1 MIMKRLIKL
10 FTAFIALFLIAMIVM
25 GMATYTV
32 KENEYKVLKQFGK
45 IVEINDEA
53 GLYFKIPFVQSVST
67 ISKSLQFYDLPESE
81 VITSDKKN
89 MIANAYILW
98 EVTDP
103 KLFVSSLNANLQTA
117 EGRIDVIAYNAI
129 KTTISNMTQEDI
141 IASRTS
147 DTSIELN
154 NSEVEENVGVEITPE
169 TEGKDETGKQPQD
182 VVEEGVVISE
192 QLMACIGDQCDQ
204 LGIQIK
210 DIQIK
215 ILDLPD
221 ENKNAVYDR
230 MITERNNIAAAY
242 TAEGNAEA
250 QIIHN
255 STDKEISVMKSTAQA
270 EAQKI
275 LAEGEAEYMKTLSEA
290 YNDEGKAEFYLFIKS
305 LNMAKESLKNNTTLF
320 LGPDSP
326 IAQIFGDA
334 EGLK

>member
-1 MIMKRLIKL
+1 MKKWIKL
-10 FTAFIALFLIAMIVM
+10 FTALIAVFLLACLVF
-25 GMATYTV
+25 GLGTYTV
-32 KENEYKVLKQFGK
+32 KENEYKVVKQFGK
-45 IVEINDEA
+45 IVEIRDEA
-53 GLYFKIPFVQSVST
+53 GLYFKIPLIQSVS
-67 ISKSLQFYDLPESE
+67 SMPKSLQFYDLPESE

-98 EVTDP
+98 EIEDP

-147 DTSIELN
+147 DTSLETN
-154 NSEVEENVGVEITPE
+154 NAEVEETVGN
-169 TEGKDETGKQPQD
+169 TEGTTDAQGTESTELAGTDSK
-182 VVEEGVVISE
+182 EEGIVISDK
-192 QLMACIGDQCDQ
+192 LMECIGDQCTQ
-204 LGIQIK
+204 LGINIK

-221 ENKNAVYDR
+221 ENKAAVYER

-250 QIIHN
+250 QIIRN
-255 STDKEISVMKSTAQA
+255 TTDKEISVMKSAAQA

-275 LAEGEAEYMKTLSEA
+275 MAEGEAEYMKTLSEA
-290 YNDEGKAEFYLFIKS
+290 YNDESKADFYLYLKA
-305 LNMAKESLKNNTTLF
+305 LDMAKESLKDNTTLF
-320 LGPDSP
+320 IGADSP
-326 IAQIFGDA
+326 IAQIFM
-334 EGLK
+334 K

>member
-1 MIMKRLIKL
+1 MKKLIKL
-10 FTAFIALFLIAMIVM
+10 FSGIIVLCIVAVIFF
-25 GMATYTV
+25 GTATYTV
-32 KENEYKVLKQFGK
+32 KENEYKVVKQFGK
-45 IVEINDEA
+45 IVKISDEA

-67 ISKSLQFYDLPESE
+67 MPQSLQFYDLPESE

-98 EVTDP
+98 EISDP

-147 DTSIELN
+147 DTVIETN
-154 NSEVEENVGVEITPE
+154 NAEVEETVGSTTVTTDG
-169 TEGKDETGKQPQD
+169 TEAAQTQNM
-182 VVEEGVVISE
+182 VNEGVIISDK
-192 QLMACIGDQCDQ
+192 LMECIGDQCTQ
-204 LGIQIK
+204 LGINIK

-221 ENKNAVYDR
+221 ENKSAVYER

-250 QIIHN
+250 QIIRN
-255 STDKEISVMKSTAQA
+255 TTDKEISVMKSEAEAQ
-270 EAQKI
+270 AQKI

-290 YNDEGKAEFYLFIKS
+290 YNDESKADFYLYLKA
-305 LNMAKESLKNNTTLF
+305 LDMAKESLKDNTTLF
-320 LGPDSP
+320 IGADSP
-326 IAQIFGDA
+326 IAQIFTN
-334 EGLK
+334 